1 MYGYVYRDIF
11 YCTDYGFLG
20 GTLTN
25 IDEKERAGRRET
37 EKDRQKIDKVG
48 KLWFKL
54 ALET

>member
-1 MYGYVYRDIF
+1 MYGYVYRDIS

-37 EKDRQKIDKVG
+37 EKERQKIDKVG